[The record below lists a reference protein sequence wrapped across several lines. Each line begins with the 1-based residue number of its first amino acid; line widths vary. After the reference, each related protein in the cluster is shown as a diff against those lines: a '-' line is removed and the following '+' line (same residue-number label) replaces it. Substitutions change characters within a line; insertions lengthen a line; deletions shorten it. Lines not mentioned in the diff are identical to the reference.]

1 MQWRL
6 CFNDNRAH
14 GCLCEI
20 FKDCLWVLW
29 LKSVLNKRGHEFE
42 FRARPRTLSSLSK
55 RMTRMSWYSVS
66 LSRMMSGS
74 VTVEESSWLLLD
86 WGRLDCLKDR
96 KEERECPSYKCMM
109 TTNWILCLKARCRK
123 GVERQRAVL
132 TRPPAGGKRP
142 LQRHLSASEK
152 KEESQLITLWST
164 YITV

>member
-6 CFNDNRAH
+6 CFNDNQTH

-29 LKSVLNKRGHEFE
+29 SKSVLNKQGHEFE
-42 FRARPRTLSSLSK
+42 FCAGPRTLSSLSK

-109 TTNWILCLKARCRK
+109 TTDWILCLKARCRK
-123 GVERQRAVL
+123 GRGRGQCLLVL
-132 TRPPAGGKRP
+132 QQGVKGLSSDIFQPLKKR
-142 LQRHLSASEK
+142 K
-152 KEESQLITLWST
+152 K
-164 YITV
+164 VN